1 MRLERRLPLLLA
13 GSCIIVSSFQP
24 CVQPLN
30 GAVLRRAGRISTAA
44 NAARLGRT
52 SSLRMPLLLSAS
64 KSVETSDTKKDT
76 AKKSED
82 DEYDAPLPPALI
94 PIWLGVFGQMLGEG
108 IAISSLPLHMT
119 TLGATP
125 VQVGAATSCFSAAQM
140 VRHSLTPT

>member
-1 MRLERRLPLLLA
+1 MRLERRLGLLLA

-44 NAARLGRT
+44 RLGRT
-52 SSLRMPLLLSAS
+52 SSLRTPLLLSAS

-82 DEYDAPLPPALI
+82 DEYAAPLPPALI